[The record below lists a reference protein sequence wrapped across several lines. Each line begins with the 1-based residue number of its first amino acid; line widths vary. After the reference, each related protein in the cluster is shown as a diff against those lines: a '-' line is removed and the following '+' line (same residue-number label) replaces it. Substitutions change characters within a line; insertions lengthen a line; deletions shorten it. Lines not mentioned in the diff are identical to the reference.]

1 MKTERTTGEM
11 DELYHGSNPG
21 GGQPSQDQ
29 ETPDQPNKGMGKE
42 DENAETAIV
51 SKSIFGDSAKE
62 GSDVMVHI
70 VKIHGDEVEISAAEM
85 QPEHG
90 ETDEQPMSADDE
102 LETLDKQ

>member
-21 GGQPSQDQ
+21 GGQPSQDAP
-29 ETPDQPNKGMGKE
+29 TQPEKGKE

-70 VKIHGDEVEISAAEM
+70 VKIHGDEVEIAAAEM
-85 QPEHG
+85 QPAKPG
-90 ETDEQPMSADDE
+90 ETDEQPMSADQE
-102 LETLDKQ
+102 LDTLDQK

>member
-21 GGQPSQDQ
+21 GGQPSQDAPEQ
-29 ETPDQPNKGMGKE
+29 PDKGMGKE
-42 DENAETAIV
+42 DQNAETAIV
-51 SKSIFGDSAKE
+51 SKSIFGDSAVE
-62 GSDVMVHI
+62 GKDVMVHI

-85 QPEHG
+85 QPEPG
-90 ETDEQPMSADDE
+90 KTDEPMSADDE